1 MSSANYKEYDYLR
14 KFKFYKILI
23 SLNTMDNS
31 RNIIKFNAS
40 TGFTV
45 VLEFGNNEEMD
56 KYQNKIKEAGLQCKT
71 IPSFNINFDQAD
83 LFMDMRSPECK
94 AQFDIDD
101 WI

>member
-1 MSSANYKEYDYLR
+1 MSMIKSMIVIQQYYYIKWYFPGYKMNDER
-14 KFKFYKILI
+14 K
-23 SLNTMDNS
+23 
-31 RNIIKFNAS
+31 IIKFIAA

-45 VLEFGNNEEMD
+45 VLEFGNNEEMN
-56 KYQNKIKEAGLQCKT
+56 KYQNKIKGADLKCET
-71 IPSFNINFDQAD
+71 IPTFNINFDQAD

>member
-1 MSSANYKEYDYLR
+1 MIESLQYYYIKWYFPGYKMNDER
-14 KFKFYKILI
+14 K
-23 SLNTMDNS
+23 
-31 RNIIKFNAS
+31 IIKFIAA

-45 VLEFGNNEEMD
+45 VLEFGSDEEMN
-56 KYQNKIKEAGLQCKT
+56 KYQNKIKGAGLQYET

>member
-1 MSSANYKEYDYLR
+1 MIILAQS
-14 KFKFYKILI
+14 KIIKYYFLECI
-23 SLNTMDNS
+23 MDNS
-31 RNIIKFNAS
+31 RKIIKFNAS

-45 VLEFGNNEEMD
+45 VLEFGNIEEMN
-56 KYQNKIKEAGLQCKT
+56 KYQNKIKNAGLQCET

>member
-1 MSSANYKEYDYLR
+1 MPVQSYYIKWHSPGHK
-14 KFKFYKILI
+14 
-23 SLNTMDNS
+23 MDNE
-31 RNIIKFNAS
+31 RKIIKFSAA

-45 VLEFGNNEEMD
+45 VLEFGNLEEMN
-56 KYQNKIKEAGLQCKT
+56 KYQNKIKGAGLQCKT

-83 LFMDMRSPECK
+83 LFMDMRSPECR

>member
-1 MSSANYKEYDYLR
+1 MPVQSYYIKLHFLGYK
-14 KFKFYKILI
+14 
-23 SLNTMDNS
+23 MDNE
-31 RNIIKFNAS
+31 RKIIKFIAA

-45 VLEFGNNEEMD
+45 VLEFGSNVEMD
-56 KYQNKIKEAGLQCKT
+56 KYQNKIKGAGLQCET

>member
-1 MSSANYKEYDYLR
+1 MSIIKSMIIPVQSYYIKWHSLRYK
-14 KFKFYKILI
+14 
-23 SLNTMDNS
+23 MDNE
-31 RNIIKFNAS
+31 RKIIKFSAA

-45 VLEFGNNEEMD
+45 VLEFGNDEEMN
-56 KYQNKIKEAGLQCKT
+56 KYKNKIKGAGLLCET
-71 IPSFNINFDQAD
+71 IPTFNINFDQAD

>member
-1 MSSANYKEYDYLR
+1 MIILVQFYFIKQHFPGYKMDDER
-14 KFKFYKILI
+14 K
-23 SLNTMDNS
+23 
-31 RNIIKFNAS
+31 IIKFNAS

-45 VLEFGNNEEMD
+45 VLEFGSNVEMD
-56 KYQNKIKEAGLQCKT
+56 KYQNKIKGAGLQCET